1 MWFMVATK
9 VIAGHIAEFHGH
21 MVNGVGLGPG
31 PARMFV
37 NLVQLMMTV
46 NAHTKTVR
54 AIAI

>member
-54 AIAI
+54 AIAT

>member
-31 PARMFV
+31 PARMSDS
-37 NLVQLMMTV
+37 LVQLMMTV